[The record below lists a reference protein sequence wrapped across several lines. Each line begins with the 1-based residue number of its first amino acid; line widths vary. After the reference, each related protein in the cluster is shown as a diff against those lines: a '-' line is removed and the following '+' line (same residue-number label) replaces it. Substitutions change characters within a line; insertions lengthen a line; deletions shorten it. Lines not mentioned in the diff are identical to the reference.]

1 MPREPHPLYA
11 AARKKYEDMV
21 AEVQPYL
28 RGDYKYIGKDMPRFD
43 ALPKARGEAKYTR
56 DMLLPGM
63 LYAKFLA
70 SPYAHAR
77 IISIDTSKAEKL
89 PRVKAIL
96 TYQSEETISGIPVPI
111 KNIKTF
117 QGLPFLAQEANWEGE
132 FVGAVVC
139 AESPE
144 ICDEALKLI
153 DVQWEELPFAVSV
166 EDAKKDPTRKKLETG
181 WKRNLIISDFPNYK
195 EDDQYDVER
204 GFKEADVV
212 VEGSCRLHQF
222 FHAGAEPDSALA
234 KWEGDE
240 VTVWIRSVT
249 QHAAVTSSAASY
261 TRIAAAL
268 GIPASKINLIFLYQG
283 GSFGQNHL
291 LSTQAARLVYA
302 AILLAKKTGKPVKA
316 IMSRRDYY
324 YGGEA
329 EGVYNFKIGVKK
341 DGTITAVKGEFL
353 IGQGAPGGSGTLWA
367 AADHVA
373 NWVRYDLKCPY
384 ESHYLSY
391 ETNTVPKWWT
401 RSEQNQNARFLQ
413 AVIEY
418 AAEAIKTDPAEVYL
432 KNARNPEPSARAV
445 IEEAKKRIGW
455 DEKWHPPGTKI
466 LPNGKYHGIG
476 FYFGHSWGNYTPPYI
491 NAALRVTPDGAVT
504 IIGCKPDSGVSA
516 QTAYAQIVADE
527 MGVRFEDIHF
537 SPISETKCGYALQL
551 DGGAASNHGNSW
563 LMAKLAIKA
572 KKKVLE
578 LAAPKLG
585 VKPED
590 LDMKDSVIFVKADPS
605 KKIMLK
611 DLATTFT
618 VEADVGGY
626 DWSEENVYGI
636 FTPFHCYQA
645 VFAEVE
651 VDPDTGQVDLMRMVT
666 AYDIGKTLRRASA
679 LGQIYGQACMAI
691 WRAIQQSDLIHD
703 PLTGVRLN
711 ADLLNTHVSTCLDCE
726 NINLEDIALME
737 VGHSDG
743 AYGNTGVGEMN
754 IAQVCAL
761 ISAVHNAIG
770 KWVDPPITPDKVLK
784 ALGKA

>member
-1 MPREPHPLYA
+1 LYA
-11 AARKKYEDMV
+11 AARKRYDDMA
-21 AEVQPYL
+21 AEVKAKKE
-28 RGDYKYIGKDMPRFD
+28 DFKYIGKNVPRYD
-43 ALPKARGEAKYTR
+43 ALPKARGEAIYTR
-56 DMLLPGM
+56 DMQLPGM

-70 SPYAHAR
+70 SPYAHAK

-89 PRVKAIL
+89 PGVKAIL
-96 TYQSEETISGIPVPI
+96 TYRSEETIPGIPIPI
-111 KNIKTF
+111 KDIKTF

-139 AESPE
+139 AETPE

-153 DVQWEELPFAVSV
+153 DVQWEELPFAISV
-166 EDAKKDPTRKKLETG
+166 EDAMKDPTRKRAETG

-195 EDDQYDVER
+195 EDDAYDVEK
-204 GFKEADVV
+204 GLKDADVI
-212 VEGSCRLHQF
+212 VEGSCTLHQF

-240 VTVWIRSVT
+240 LTLWMHTTT
-249 QHAAVTSSAASY
+249 QYANITSSAASY
-261 TRIAAAL
+261 LRIATAL
-268 GIPASKINLIFLYQG
+268 GIPASKVNLVCLYQG

-302 AILLAKKTGKPVKA
+302 SILLAKKVGKPVKA

-324 YGGEA
+324 YGSEA
-329 EGVYNFKIGVKK
+329 EGVHKFKIGVKR

-353 IGQGAPGGSGTLWA
+353 IGQGAPGGAGGLWA

-384 ESHYLSY
+384 ESRYLSY

-413 AVIEY
+413 AVIDHV
-418 AAEAIKTDPAEVYL
+418 ANAIGMDPAEVFL
-432 KNARNPEPSARAV
+432 KNARMPEPSAKAV
-445 IEEAKKRIGW
+445 IEEGKKRIGW
-455 DEKWHPPGTKI
+455 EEKWHPPGKKI
-466 LPNGKYHGIG
+466 LPNGRYHGIG
-476 FYFGHSWGNYTPPYI
+476 FYFGHSWGNYTTPYI

-504 IIGCKPDSGVSA
+504 IIGCKSDSGISA
-516 QTAYAQIVADE
+516 QTVYAQIVADE
-527 MGVRFEDIHF
+527 MGVRFEDIYF
-537 SPISETKCGYALQL
+537 PPISETKCGYSLQI

-578 LAAPKLG
+578 LAAPRLG

-590 LDMKDSVIFVKADPS
+590 LDMKDSEIFVKADPT
-605 KKIMLK
+605 KKLRLR

-618 VEADVGGY
+618 VEADVSGY

-645 VFAEVE
+645 IFAEVE
-651 VDPDTGQVDLMRMVT
+651 VDPDTGQVEVTNMVSV
-666 AYDIGKTLRRASA
+666 YDIGKALRPASA
-679 LGQIYGQACMAI
+679 EGQVYGQACMAV

-711 ADLLNTHVSTCLDCE
+711 ANLLNTHISTCLDCE
-726 NINLEDIALME
+726 NVGNVVLME
-737 VGHSDG
+737 VGHGDG

-770 KWVDPPITPDKVLK
+770 KWVEPPITPDRVLK